1 MKRIYSILAIL
12 CFSLLIISCSS
23 ELDEKQEVGYLK
35 LNLKTLVS
43 TNTRAVTNVPNGYN
57 AKTLAVK
64 VTNSQGTVVA
74 QTDDFE
80 NDATMKKN
88 LELLP
93 DEYTITASSAAWD
106 GSGSGFDA
114 PYYMGSTKAT
124 VTAKTLTTAQLTLT
138 QANVKVT
145 VNFADNLS
153 TYFTSASCIVTSATT
168 GVAAQTFDFKT
179 NAGSAYFPVNDLK
192 FFLALTNKAG
202 DSYSMERTVTDVKAR
217 DHYIINY
224 KIADAG
230 SLGGV
235 TVKVDDATQEYS
247 FTVEIPR
254 KAGTALE
261 AKKANT
267 WSTFADLSAEV
278 TSKTQSFDASLL
290 KLQWKEATDETWNE
304 VLASALV
311 DDGDKF
317 SYRLKELQ
325 PNTKYIYRM
334 YYADAD
340 NPVNSNEVTFTTEAQ
355 TGIENSS
362 FENWFKN
369 GNVWSPN
376 AQGASYWDSSNS
388 GSAGVMGEKYNV
400 TTGVTNGAY
409 TGTSAQ
415 LQSMYVVIKFAAA
428 SLFTGRMDGMIGTNG
443 AKLSWGVPFTSRP
456 LALKGYMKYTT
467 GAINRGNKPSGIDAP
482 KSGENDAC
490 QIYCA
495 LLTEPLKVAN
505 AENNEG
511 YELSMNINWDTD
523 PRVIAYGQLTQSTSD
538 SDWKP
543 FKIQL
548 DYHSFTTTPK
558 YMLILCSSSKWG
570 DYFYGCEGAKLLV
583 DDFEFEY
590 GEPTTK

>member
-1 MKRIYSILAIL
+1 MKKIYSIFTIL
-12 CFSLLIISCSS
+12 CISLLMFSCSS
-23 ELDEKQEVGYLK
+23 ELDEKQEIGYLK
-35 LNLKTLVS
+35 LSLKTLVS
-43 TNTRAVTNVPNGYN
+43 TNTRAVTNVPSGYN
-57 AKTLAVK
+57 AKTLSVK
-64 VTNSQGTVVA
+64 ITNNEGTVVA

-93 DEYTITASSAAWD
+93 GEYTITASSAGWD

-114 PYYMGSTKAT
+114 PYYTGSTKAT

-179 NAGSAYFPVNDLK
+179 AAGSAYFPVADLK
-192 FFLALTNKAG
+192 FFLTLTNKLG
-202 DSYSMERTVTDVKAR
+202 KSYSMAKTVTDVKAR

-261 AKKANT
+261 AKKANA
-267 WSTFADLSAEV
+267 WSNFADLSAEV

-290 KLQWKEATDETWNE
+290 KLQWKKVTDEAWTE
-304 VLASALV
+304 VSASALV
-311 DDGDKF
+311 ANGDKY

-325 PNTKYIYRM
+325 PGTNYMYRM
-334 YYADAD
+334 HYADAD
-340 NPVNSNEVTFTTEAQ
+340 NPVYSNEVTFTTEKQ
-355 TGIENSS
+355 TGIYNGG
-362 FENWFKN
+362 FENWYIDGSNSIAGNKN
-369 GNVWSPN
+369 DNK
-376 AQGASYWDSSNS
+376 YWDSSNAGAS
-388 GSAGVMGEKYNV
+388 GFIGSV
-400 TTGVTNGAY
+400 TTQETKFVHGGNSSAKLATN
-409 TGTSAQ
+409 SAVGK
-415 LQSMYVVIKFAAA
+415 LAAA
-428 SLFTGRMDGMIGTNG
+428 SLFTGNFIGLVSTKG
-443 AKLSWGVPFTSRP
+443 AKLDWGVPFDVRP
-456 LALKGYMKYTT
+456 SALKGYMAYAP
-467 GAINRGNKPSGIDAP
+467 GAINIGKQPEGIETPA
-482 KSGENDAC
+482 KGGNDAC
-490 QIYCA
+490 QIYCV
-495 LLTEPLKVAN
+495 LVTEQFHVAN
-505 AENNEG
+505 TEVAG
-511 YELSMNINWDTD
+511 YEMSTTIDWQND
-523 PRVIAYGQLTQSTSD
+523 PRVVAYGELTQNTSD
-538 SDWKP
+538 NGAWKAFNIP
-543 FKIQL
+543 L
-548 DYHSFTTTPK
+548 TYHSLTAKPTQ
-558 YMLILCSSSKWG
+558 LIIVCSASKWG
-570 DYFYGCEGAKLLV
+570 DYFYGSNESVLYL